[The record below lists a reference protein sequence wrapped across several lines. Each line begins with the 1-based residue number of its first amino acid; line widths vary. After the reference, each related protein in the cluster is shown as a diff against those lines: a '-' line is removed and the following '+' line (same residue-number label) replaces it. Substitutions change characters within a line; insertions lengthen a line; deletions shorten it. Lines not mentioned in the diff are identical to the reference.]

1 MPQLRVRLRG
11 HRLRAQEA
19 SKYNLS
25 RRNLKG
31 LYIADLFSGNGSV
44 SAACERLGFCAK
56 EWDIRHGHQ
65 CDLTSRKILSVLKR
79 DIKTGKILAVM
90 LAPPCDSFSVAR
102 GRIKVIRSAECP
114 WGLPVHL
121 LTNQERSAIK
131 WGNARFKS
139 CRAVISLLDSYEIP
153 WILENPA
160 TSKCWYVPF
169 VQNWVTCSH
178 THLVIA
184 DFCQYNRPW
193 RKRTTFLCGNI
204 CSDDLRRLNHRCSG
218 VRTCDRTGRPH
229 FRLTKKG
236 PGGKHWTAIAIPLN
250 CVML

>member
-1 MPQLRVRLRG
+1 MRFLFRRARPHQSHPICRV
-11 HRLRAQEA
+11 
-19 SKYNLS
+19 S
-25 RRNLKG
+25 
-31 LYIADLFSGNGSV
+31 
-44 SAACERLGFCAK
+44 LGFAC
-56 EWDIRHGHQ
+56 
-65 CDLTSRKILSVLKR
+65 
-79 DIKTGKILAVM
+79 
-90 LAPPCDSFSVAR
+90 SFVDKPR
-102 GRIKVIRSAECP
+102 
-114 WGLPVHL
+114 
-121 LTNQERSAIK
+121 TRSAIK